1 MGFVTVWQS
10 LLFLEVFTICV
21 ANSPPSLSGKVVPR
35 VIAKLGK
42 NTRLL
47 CPAQSDH
54 ELTQWK
60 KDGQSINPGL
70 DRFKISR
77 EGHLRIQDT
86 EMSDAGLY
94 TCIATNG
101 FGSININYTVIV
113 LDEENQLFQEAGKQF
128 KQLPNEDLNKEG
140 SVPYFEELEK
150 MRESVN
156 LVKPTGS
163 TIRLSCQASGNPAPE
178 VYWLKN
184 SVPYAQ
190 KRPHST
196 LRLHE
201 IREDDS
207 GDYTCIAS
215 NRLGEVNFTYH
226 IQVIDEIRHKPRLI
240 APHPLNQTVDVGA
253 TVSFHCFIESVV
265 KPQVQWLKRVDKP
278 EDIPSPNITLVE
290 YRDEKF
296 MVLKNAGI
304 LLPRPDGTYLSKLVI
319 QTVQP
324 RDSGMFVCF
333 ATNRK
338 GFTTRHAFLET
349 RQGSHHGATKVGDG
363 SSSFNTKSSDS
374 EDSSDS
380 ELNLPLWIGIP
391 SCIFLVI
398 VLLVVFIM
406 QRNNSC
412 QRSTTANK
420 VPRPPVPAQE
430 RDAYYYSNYQQQ
442 HTINPLLATREKL
455 PKTPTPS
462 VDMTSSE
469 FSSVSRTHPNPYF
482 YHPNH
487 VICGQ

>member
-1 MGFVTVWQS
+1 MGFLTIWQS
-10 LLFLEVFTICV
+10 LLFWEVFTICV

-42 NTRLL
+42 NTRLP

-60 KDGQSINPGL
+60 KDGQSINPGW
-70 DRFKISR
+70 DRLKVSR

-86 EMSDAGLY
+86 EMSDAGTY

-101 FGSININYTVIV
+101 YGSISINYTVIV
-113 LDEENQLFQEAGKQF
+113 LDEENQLFQEGGRQF

-140 SVPYFEELEK
+140 SVPHFDELEK

-156 LVKPTGS
+156 VVKPTGS
-163 TIRLSCQASGNPAPE
+163 TIRLSCQASGNPVPD
-178 VYWLKN
+178 VHWMKN

-190 KRPHST
+190 KRPHQT
-196 LRLHE
+196 LKLHE
-201 IREDDS
+201 IREEDS

-215 NRLGEVNFTYH
+215 NRLGEVNFTFH
-226 IQVIDEIRHKPRLI
+226 VQVIDEIRHKPRLI

-253 TVSFHCFIESVV
+253 TVSFHCYIESVV

-290 YRDEKF
+290 YREEKF

-304 LLPRPDGTYLSKLVI
+304 LLPRPDGSYLSKLVL

-324 RDSGMFVCF
+324 KDSGMFVCF

-349 RQGSHHGATKVGDG
+349 RQGGPHATAKAGDG
-363 SSSFNTKSSDS
+363 ASSNTKSSDS

-391 SCIFLVI
+391 SCVFLVV

-406 QRNNSC
+406 QRNNYC
-412 QRSTTANK
+412 RRSTTVNK

-430 RDAYYYSNYQQQ
+430 REAYYYSNYQQQ

-455 PKTPTPS
+455 PKTSTPS
-462 VDMTSSE
+462 VEMTSSE
-469 FSSVSRTHPNPYF
+469 FSSVSRAHPNPYF

-487 VICGQ
+487 VNCGQ